1 MKLSLQT
8 DYSLRTLMYLATR
21 KTRVTIDEITEFF
34 QISRPHV
41 AKVVNHLARH
51 GYIRSIR
58 GIGGGLEL
66 AKEPALVSIGEIVAL
81 VEGTTHLLDCISIDD
96 VCVIQQ
102 HCRLKNVLAKAEQV
116 QLDYLGSVTLADVL
130 PMTQSPKRTD
140 RKQQVT

>member
-8 DYSLRTLMYLATR
+8 DYSLRTLMFLATR
-21 KTRVTIDEITEFF
+21 KTRVTIDEIVEFY

-66 AKEPALVSIGEIVAL
+66 ARDPREIAIGDIVAL
-81 VEGTTHLLDCISIDD
+81 VEGTTHLLDCVSIEN

-102 HCRLKNVLAKAEQV
+102 HCKLKKVLAKAEQV
-116 QLDYLGSVTLADVL
+116 QLEYLGKVSLADVL
-130 PMTQSPKRTD
+130 PMTPAAGISE
-140 RKQQVT
+140 RKQRVT